1 MRKIKK
7 LLCRWFPRYKLH
19 CILRA
24 LELDAR
30 PWQINFALGR
40 SNLMPVGRCTGK
52 TIAIMLRAL
61 MQDPRKTPSLERV
74 IRMDPDYKPDHLSRV
89 FFFRQTYDTYC
100 MLCTQAGIP
109 VPVTLFRQAGAGALL
124 WATGETTP

>member
-1 MRKIKK
+1 MKQIKT
-7 LLCRWFPRYKLH
+7 LLCRLFPRYKLH

-24 LELDAR
+24 LVLDAR

-40 SNLMPVGRCTGK
+40 SNLVPVGRCNGK
-52 TIAIMLRAL
+52 TVAIMLRAL

-74 IRMDPDYKPDHLSRV
+74 ICLDPDYEPDQLARV

-100 MLCTQAGIP
+100 RLCTQAGIP
-109 VPVTLFRQAGAGALL
+109 VPMTLFRNQGAGSLL
-124 WATGETTP
+124 WVVGETTP